1 MGDCLPPRSD
11 SEQLRGN
18 FWPVVE
24 DLIQL
29 PAHPKGMRGATDY
42 TERKCVIRSG
52 GNHCAFRGGTEC
64 VMVSPQQ
71 VRALQR
77 RIDEM
82 ERRRI
87 CKRA

>member
-1 MGDCLPPRSD
+1 MGDCLPPRYE
-11 SEQLRGN
+11 SEHLRGN
-18 FWPVVE
+18 SWPVVE

-29 PAHPKGMRGATDY
+29 PTHPQHMRGAADY
-42 TERKCVIRSG
+42 TERKCLIHAV

-71 VRALQR
+71 LRALQR
-77 RIDEM
+77 RTDEM